1 MLFSTYLTP
10 LIGSL
15 GEMMAQTSAFFTSQA
30 GQVSIVIGVFLLTII
45 AFIADKVRSDIVA
58 LSSLALLLVTNVL
71 TPSEALAGFSNSAVV
86 MMIGLFIVGG
96 AVFQTGLAKIISGR
110 LLRLAGNSELKL
122 FFLVMLVTATVAA
135 FVSNT
140 GTVALLLPII
150 LAMAKT
156 SGTSPTKLMMPLAF
170 ASSMGGILTLI
181 GTPPNL
187 IVDNYLREHNKPG
200 FEFFDFLPIGLV
212 CLAVGLLLLYPLC
225 RFCLGKK
232 ARDNEES
239 GDDTTLAALLHEYHI
254 NDLVFRLQPKAG
266 DHTLERRSVG
276 ELDIRHKYG
285 VTILEVR
292 RANRS
297 VFSTNI
303 QEAVTIETVFQPND
317 TLYVLGE
324 KANVQKFAQD
334 YGLTVFEDE
343 EREGK
348 GKLDFYEI
356 GLAEVL
362 ISPESAMINRP
373 LRKANFKERFGVNV
387 LAIKR
392 QGKYIFDDVLDSNV
406 KNGDM
411 LLVHGAWKGIESM
424 AKKNREWIVIGSPQ
438 KDAENVALDHKAPLA
453 AFIMVAMVL
462 CMVFADQIGVKPVA
476 CVIIAG
482 LLMVL
487 TRCIRSVDAAYK
499 MIGWEGIVL
508 IAAMMPMST
517 ALSKTGISKWIAET
531 LIISLGSYGPIV
543 AMAGVYLVTSV
554 LSTFISNSATAILVA
569 PIAWMAAE
577 GLGVS
582 PTPFMMTAAVAAS
595 ACFATP
601 ICTPPNAMVMNAGHY
616 NFMDYVKVGVPLQ
629 VIMGIVAI
637 LTIPLFFPF

>member
-1 MLFSTYLTP
+1 MDILNP
-10 LIGSL
+10 LS
-15 GEMMAQTSAFFTSQA
+15 EFMSSSS
-30 GQVSIVIGVFLLTII
+30 GQVTIVVIVFALTII

-110 LLRLAGNSELKL
+110 LLKLAGTSEVKL
-122 FFLVMLVTATVAA
+122 FFLVMLVTAVVAA

-150 LAMAKT
+150 LAMAK
-156 SGTSPTKLMMPLAF
+156 SAGTSPGKLMMPLAF

-187 IVDNYLREHNKPG
+187 IVDGYLRDNGKPG
-200 FEFFDFLPIGLV
+200 FAFFDFLPIGII
-212 CLAVGLLLLYPLC
+212 CLLVGLVLLYPLC
-225 RFCLGKK
+225 RFFLGKK
-232 ARDNEES
+232 NREQEDATEEQS
-239 GDDTTLAALLHEYHI
+239 LAQLLHEYHV
-254 NDLVFRLQPKAG
+254 NDLVFRLQPTDG
-266 DHTLERRSVG
+266 STLLESRTVG
-276 ELDIRHKYG
+276 ELDVRRHYAI
-285 VTILEVR
+285 TILEVR
-292 RANRS
+292 RANKNM
-297 VFSTNI
+297 FSPNI
-303 QEAVTIETVFQPND
+303 QEMVGAETIFVGDD
-317 TLYVLGE
+317 TLYVLGRRE
-324 KANVQKFAQD
+324 NVERFAKD
-334 YGLTVFEDE
+334 YHLTVFEDE

-362 ISPESAMINRP
+362 ISPDSAMINRT
-373 LRKANFKERFGVNV
+373 LRTANFKERFNVNV

-392 QGKYIFDDVLDSNV
+392 SGKYLFENILDSTI
-406 KNGDM
+406 KAGDM
-411 LLVHGAWKGIESM
+411 ILVHGAWKGIESM
-424 AKKNREWIVIGSPQ
+424 SKKNREWIVIGSPSE
-438 KDAENVALDHKAPLA
+438 DAENVALDHKAPLA
-453 AFIMVAMVL
+453 AVIMTVMVL
-462 CMVFADQIGVKPVA
+462 AMVFADQIGVKPVA
-476 CVIIAG
+476 SVIIAG

-487 TRCIRSVDAAYK
+487 TRCVRSVDAAYK
-499 MIGWEGIVL
+499 MIGWESIVL

-517 ALSKTGISKWIAET
+517 ALSKTGISAWIAT
-531 LIISLGSYGPIV
+531 SLVEGLRAYGPIA
-543 AMAGVYLVTSV
+543 AMAGVYIVTSV

-569 PIAWMAAE
+569 PIAWAAAE
-577 GLGVS
+577 QLGVS

-637 LTIPLFFPF
+637 LVIPLFFPF

>member
-1 MLFSTYLTP
+1 M
-10 LIGSL
+10 
-15 GEMMAQTSAFFTSQA
+15 EMFNHAAEFIASPT
-30 GQVSIVIGVFLLTII
+30 GQIVVVVATFALTIM

-58 LSSLALLLVTNVL
+58 LCSLALLLVTNVL
-71 TPSEALAGFSNSAVV
+71 TPGEALAGFSNSAVV

-110 LLRLAGNSELKL
+110 LLKLAGTSEKKL

-140 GTVALLLPII
+140 GTVALLLPIV

-156 SGTSPTKLMMPLAF
+156 AGTSPSKLMMPLAF
-170 ASSMGGILTLI
+170 ASSMGGIFTLI

-187 IVDNYLREHNKPG
+187 IVDGYLRDNGREG
-200 FEFFDFLPIGLV
+200 FGFFDFFPIGLI
-212 CLAVGLLLLYPLC
+212 CMAVGLLLLYPLC
-225 RFCLGKK
+225 RFFLNKK
-232 ARDNEES
+232 EKDQVEQGNDQS
-239 GDDTTLAALLHEYHI
+239 LATLLHDYHI
-254 NDLVFRLQPKAG
+254 NDLVFRLQAIEG
-266 DHTLERRSVG
+266 TSLLEGRTVG
-276 ELDIRHKYG
+276 ELDIRRNYG

-297 VFSTNI
+297 MFSTSI
-303 QEAVTIETVFQPND
+303 QETVTIETMFQAGD

-324 KANVQKFAQD
+324 QEKVNKFAAD
-334 YGLTVFEDE
+334 NHLSVFEDE
-343 EREGK
+343 EREGR
-348 GKLDFYEI
+348 GKLDFYEV

-362 ISPESAMINRP
+362 ISPDSALINRP
-373 LRKANFKERFGVNV
+373 LIKANFKERFGVNI

-392 QGKYIFDDVLDSNV
+392 QGKYMFDNVLESNV

-411 LLVHGAWKGIESM
+411 ILVHGAWKGIESM
-424 AKKNREWIVIGSPQ
+424 AKKNREWIVIGSPSE
-438 KDAENVALDHKAPLA
+438 DAESVALDHKAPLA
-453 AFIMVAMVL
+453 AGIMVAMVFF
-462 CMVFADQIGVKPVA
+462 MVFADQIGVKPVA
-476 CVIIAG
+476 TVIIAG

-487 TRCIRSVDAAYK
+487 TRCVRSVDAAYK
-499 MIGWEGIVL
+499 MIGWESIVL

-517 ALSKTGISKWIAET
+517 ALSKTGISAWIATT
-531 LIISLGSYGPIV
+531 LVENLRDFGPIA
-543 AMAGVYLVTSV
+543 AMAGVYIVTSL

-569 PIAWMAAE
+569 PIAWAAAE
-577 GLGVS
+577 QLGVS

-616 NFMDYVKVGVPLQ
+616 NFMDYVKVGLPLQ
-629 VIMGIVAI
+629 IIMGIVAI
-637 LTIPLFFPF
+637 TTIPIFFPF